1 MGHSRMNQ
9 ENNKQKE
16 NLILLLQERLDMHFS
31 AGEEE
36 FNCQEI
42 IDILTLLDV
51 LAPLP
56 ESEAIDTEESWKRF
70 LEKYPHIKKNGEK
83 KAWLAKA
90 GKILIICTAVVLLF
104 ILGLDMGT
112 YPTGHMSFFEY
123 IKFENDKQQFYVT
136 GQEPEMFLSWE
147 ELPENLLTSFQIPAT
162 PSGMRLQNI
171 TYQANQHSFS
181 LTASYESSNGNT
193 LSLFIYDREVKKIAF
208 LDTAQIE
215 GTTVYIIGHTYS
227 FHHDGKYY
235 SVRSTL
241 GQAETTPI
249 ISSIL
254 IGKPAG

>member
-16 NLILLLQERLDMHFS
+16 NLILLLQERLDRHFS

-42 IDILTLLDV
+42 IDTLTLLDV

-147 ELPENLLTSFQIPAT
+147 ELPENLLTSFQIPAM

-171 TYQANQHSFS
+171 TYQTNQHSFS

-254 IGKPAG
+254 IEEPAK